1 VGISIGSF
9 VVLAIIIGVCIR
21 AKNGTV
27 TTNRQNFSSGCHQ
40 NVRAQIHPMV
50 HIDRNAPRTNGNQGP
65 YTISMSRAYVEEEP
79 PPSYEAFVSSGGV
92 RK

>member
-27 TTNRQNFSSGCHQ
+27 TNNRQNCSAGYNQ

-65 YTISMSRAYVEEEP
+65 YTISMSPVYAEEP